1 MEGLGRGGDGK
12 INLIERGD
20 EYNEVKGNERKKQ
33 KKEGYKEEE
42 DEYDVRMTQGRKWW
56 SFRVGIRKED

>member
-42 DEYDVRMTQGRKWW
+42 DEYDVRMTQGRK
-56 SFRVGIRKED
+56 